1 MCLEQSNELSIVFR
15 PGIIHAGGVVCV
27 LGNESRNLL
36 VKAYTEGMRPR
47 DVARAFGV
55 SESSVYRLASQMRE
69 TGSVDLRTSSRGRKR
84 SLSEADLAR
93 LDAYVEARPDAT
105 VAEANRDLA
114 LGVCDETVRKA
125 LVALGWVRKRK
136 SVHASERE
144 RLRRGREE
152 G

>member
-1 MCLEQSNELSIVFR
+1 M
-15 PGIIHAGGVVCV
+15 
-27 LGNESRNLL
+27 LGNEARNLL
-36 VKAYTEGMRPR
+36 VKAYEGGMPPR
-47 DVARAFGV
+47 NVAKAFDV
-55 SESSVYRLASQMRE
+55 SESSVFRLAAQKRK
-69 TGSVDLRTSSRGRKR
+69 TGPVDLRTSSRGRKA

-105 VAEANRDLA
+105 VAEANRDLG

-125 LVALGWVRKRK
+125 VTGLGWARKRK

-144 RLRRGREE
+144 RLRRGRDE

>member
-1 MCLEQSNELSIVFR
+1 M
-15 PGIIHAGGVVCV
+15 
-27 LGNESRNLL
+27 LGHEARNLL
-36 VKAYTEGMRPR
+36 VKAYSEGMRPG

-55 SESSVYRLASQMRE
+55 NESSVFRLASQMRE

-93 LDAYVEARPDAT
+93 LDAYVEARPDAA
-105 VAEANRDLA
+105 VAEANRDLG

-125 LVALGWVRKRK
+125 LIGLGWVRKRK
-136 SVHASERE
+136 SVYASERE
-144 RLRRGREE
+144 RRRRRGEE